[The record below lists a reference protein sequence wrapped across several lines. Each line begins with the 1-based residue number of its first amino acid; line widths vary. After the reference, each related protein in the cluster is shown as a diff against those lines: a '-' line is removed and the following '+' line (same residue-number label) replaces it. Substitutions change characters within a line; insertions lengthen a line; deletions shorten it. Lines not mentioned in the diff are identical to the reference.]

1 MVMERTAAAAAL
13 AEKLE
18 TRSARVGVLGLGY
31 AGLPMAIALGEAGY
45 TVVGLDVDAERA
57 RAVAAGRSPVTD
69 VPSDSVQALVEQGKL
84 DASTDMAQLAE
95 CDVALICVPTPL
107 GPAKAP
113 DLTYVRAAARSL
125 AQYLHPGMLIIL
137 QSTVTPGTTRDPLG
151 TTLADAGLEVG
162 LDYFVAFCPERI
174 DPGNNTWHVENTPK
188 LVGGITPRCSEL
200 AQQFY
205 TPVCD
210 QIVRCSSPEVAEF
223 SKLVENTYRF
233 INISF
238 VNEMSVLCDR
248 LGVSVWEVIEAAA
261 TKPFAFQAAL
271 SRSRA
276 LAGTAS
282 RSVPFQLDALARE
295 HGLVAELVEVA
306 GRINSEQPRFVVNKL
321 GRLLGARGKA
331 LSRAKVLCLGVTYK
345 SDVADLRESAAL
357 KVLEELRWQGVE
369 TRYWDPFFS
378 TVRVGHETL
387 QSVELD
393 DEVLDWAD
401 AVVLLVPHTRPELRS
416 RGRARPPAARHHQPP
431 GPLGSPN
438 VVRAVGVVAARS
450 VEASGRPT
458 RDPLS

>member
-31 AGLPMAIALGEAGY
+31 AGLPMAVALGETGY
-45 TVVGLDVDAERA
+45 TVMGLDVDAERT
-57 RAVAAGRSPVTD
+57 RAVAAGLSPVTD
-69 VPSDSVQALVEQGKL
+69 VPSDSVRALVEQGKL

-210 QIVRCSSPEVAEF
+210 RIVRCSSPEVAEF

-248 LGVSVWEVIEAAA
+248 LGVSVWEVIDAAA
-261 TKPFAFQAAL
+261 TKPFAFQAHYP
-271 SRSRA
+271 
-276 LAGTAS
+276 GPGVGGHCIPV
-282 RSVPFQLDALARE
+282 VPFQLDALARE

-321 GRLLGARGKA
+321 GRLLGTRGKA

-387 QSVELD
+387 QSVELN

-401 AVVLLVPHTRPELRS
+401 AVVLLVPHTGPNYAHVAERVSLLLDTVNRL
-416 RGRARPPAARHHQPP
+416 A
-431 GPLGSPN
+431 PLGSPN
-438 VVRAVGVVAARS
+438 VVA
-450 VEASGRPT
+450 
-458 RDPLS
+458 L